1 VPISSAVTSDAR
13 NSTRYPTRKQQ
24 TSCDM
29 QPTACIMQ
37 TDKLHTQCAVA
48 LTVAG
53 SATCRTVADVD
64 IAWEFTADNS
74 KVKVI
79 HNSTTALR
87 PDAPL
92 AGRTDRFLGAST
104 HNPTHRRVHARAH
117 TPIHAHPICKR
128 AHVHTCIH
136 AGTHARTHARM
147 YTHAHACTHTQVTA
161 TAVGDGWI
169 GVGLGGPP
177 KGGLE
182 GGMVGGKPERP

>member
-1 VPISSAVTSDAR
+1 
-13 NSTRYPTRKQQ
+13 
-24 TSCDM
+24 M
-29 QPTACIMQ
+29 QPMHHA
-37 TDKLHTQCAVA
+37 TDKLQTQCAGA

-53 SATCRTVADVD
+53 SATCRTVAGVD
-64 IAWEFTADNS
+64 IAWEFTADKS

-92 AGRTDRFLGAST
+92 ASRTDRFVGATT
-104 HNPTHRRVHARAH
+104 HNATHRRVHARAH
-117 TPIHAHPICKR
+117 TPIHAHPTRKR

-136 AGTHARTHARM
+136 AGTHAHARM
-147 YTHAHACTHTQVTA
+147 HAHACTHTQVTA

-177 KGGLE
+177 AGGLE
-182 GGMVGGKPERP
+182 GSMVGGKPERP